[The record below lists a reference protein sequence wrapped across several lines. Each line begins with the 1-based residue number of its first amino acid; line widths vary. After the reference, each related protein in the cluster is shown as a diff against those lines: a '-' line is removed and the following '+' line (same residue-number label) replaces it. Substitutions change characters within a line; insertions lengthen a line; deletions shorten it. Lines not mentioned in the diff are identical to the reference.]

1 MSRPCHCWGGLE
13 TREGQ
18 TPVPEQP
25 LIKCHLRGAGSWAG
39 QERRRLAPRECP
51 HGPAPGAASAEWTQP
66 RLLSR
71 LLAAAIKGTDK
82 SGCLHQEPES
92 GPKSASKFQA
102 DVRCGSRR
110 KIVRGAVL
118 WDRPPGTC
126 ARVFC

>member
-18 TPVPEQP
+18 TPVLEQP
-25 LIKCHLRGAGSWAG
+25 LIKYHLPGAGSWAE
-39 QERRRLAPRECP
+39 QERQRLAPQECP
-51 HGPAPGAASAEWTQP
+51 DGPAAGAGSGEWTQP
-66 RLLSR
+66 KLLSW
-71 LLAAAIKGTDK
+71 LLAAAIAETDK
-82 SGCLHQEPES
+82 SGRLRQEPES

-102 DVRCGSRR
+102 DVRCESRR

-118 WDRPPGTC
+118 WNRPPGTW